1 MDQAD
6 DLGRLGIV
14 GGVRLGATDHGTGD
28 GRLGVLQHPGADDAR
43 GLAGRVLR
51 PEAAEPDTVNE

>member
-6 DLGRLGIV
+6 DLGQLGVV
-14 GGVRLGATDHGTGD
+14 GGVRLGETDHGTGD
-28 GRLGVLQHPGADDAR
+28 GQLDVLQHPGAGDAR
-43 GLAGRVLR
+43 GLVGRVLR